1 MADSIGSRILA
12 RIYKSVSGVDPDG
25 RGHGPYSEANDGWV
39 DSKPYVSHWRQGLFE
54 GYDGSL
60 WLYMAF
66 PKDVQIRWLPNDW
79 EKIENQSFFVDMC
92 KDLASMF
99 SSQEDKL
106 KNDLR
111 RDIHIQVTQEPS
123 KGIVPPVNDTPA
135 HADYLRRI
143 AANYTKPVWRSFIGV
158 KLIEGSLFDRAY
170 SIKDTIRRYI
180 DSFTE
185 IELLRANAFISDLNH
200 VHDIMLKHGF
210 TDIDFVEDGEALE
223 RLTAWHGVSD
233 EQFSM
238 RRQLQDQKLHVPVHG
253 RSIITPRWGEL
264 YMSALRPS
272 ESLDYVDP
280 MSNAKSTRWATP
292 LLSPSSDVV
301 AISIRAQ
308 IRADDVIDNMLDMK
322 NSNKNKDSGTGK
334 GSLSYGDLIFA
345 ARESVTRNH
354 IPMLDNTEIIIAS
367 KVPKARTA
375 ETALE
380 KMFAKSGMDIALL
393 HGRQDTA
400 LLSTLPTYPRHVM
413 SIPRGNAKRPHLSN
427 ALMPGVIAFST
438 LFQSSRPL
446 ASGGIMVGLGDDK
459 SSYPE
464 IMIELD
470 AASRLNGTPVWL
482 VSGRPGA
489 GKALSLDTPIQTPDG
504 PITMGEVK
512 VGDTVFGSDGATCSV
527 TSVTPVMNDHEVYRV
542 TLSDG
547 QSFLADADHQ
557 WYVSSH
563 SDRHYK
569 TTDGVLVENLKRRSM
584 IETLTKASETAVVE
598 SITLRPAVKILD
610 SLLGE
615 DNPWKSPGSLWSAL
629 EFVDYDGFEFG
640 PMIDVGTYSRRKYV
654 KIEIRSALRALAER
668 LRQNTTTLVNGEIAH
683 IETTKEL
690 LSNMEA
696 NPGRVWSIPVSAV
709 VQYPERDLPV
719 DPYVLGAWL
728 GDGETGTGRIA
739 AASVGGGFDPR
750 TGETDQESMLRNTS
764 MYNPTIKNDYVIS
777 CHGLSAGL
785 REIGVINSKHIPE
798 MYMRSSFDQRLALLQ
813 GLMDSDGNAVKSWTG
828 GVCFNNTDR
837 ALISQVVELVRS
849 LGIKVDWETCPECG
863 YDCDCDLPAPY
874 RENIPVVGDREV
886 VQRKFC
892 FGVTWTTELPMFR
905 LRRKLMNVTHD
916 DDAITARHGR
926 LYVES
931 IEQVESVPVR
941 CITVDSP
948 DSSYLIGQGVVTH
961 NTQAMLQLAV
971 QAVMQGDFVAY
982 YNPKQTGTLKP
993 FFDYMGGVTISM
1005 KRSYLQDNP
1014 GLADPFFFLEEREA
1028 IANVISD
1035 AVITSMKMT
1044 SDHGS
1049 SSAARRTS
1057 VSARIKD
1064 RCLDPRYRST
1074 REVLLGNGSTLP
1086 PLEDEEV
1093 VKFVKDKEKVSP
1105 FWSSFMAPPNAAS
1118 VISTRLKNAKAILF
1132 EWDDSMALPP
1142 ADKRPEDYTDNETD
1156 TMLSLVTMFQ
1166 YSVARA
1172 RAIGKQSMIICDE
1185 AHVLKGSSEA
1195 MNTINRAGREWRQ
1208 ANINLIL
1215 GTQEMK
1221 DFLGSPAENG
1231 ESEMASFIGRYIIM
1245 AIAPE
1250 SRSDLEWFFRI
1261 SKLPKDSEDPKNI
1274 AANTYAR
1281 YIIGAGADSAKSSGG
1296 SKIVRA
1302 YMVDH
1307 IYGWSGG
1314 IIVGPWPK
1322 RELDLGRTD
1331 KGAEEER
1338 RRMGLNKTFQQILDD
1353 KETQE
1358 EDLSVMRSNGSYG
1371 GFLAGVITQESDED
1385 SDEDGNSDV
1394 N

>member
-123 KGIVPPVNDTPA
+123 KGIVPPENDTPA

-210 TDIDFVEDGEALE
+210 TDIDFVEDSEALE

-446 ASGGIMVGLGDDK
+446 APGGIMVGLGDDK

-489 GKALSLDTPIQTPDG
+489 GKT
-504 PITMGEVK
+504 
-512 VGDTVFGSDGATCSV
+512 
-527 TSVTPVMNDHEVYRV
+527 
-542 TLSDG
+542 
-547 QSFLADADHQ
+547 
-557 WYVSSH
+557 
-563 SDRHYK
+563 
-569 TTDGVLVENLKRRSM
+569 
-584 IETLTKASETAVVE
+584 
-598 SITLRPAVKILD
+598 
-610 SLLGE
+610 
-615 DNPWKSPGSLWSAL
+615 
-629 EFVDYDGFEFG
+629 
-640 PMIDVGTYSRRKYV
+640 
-654 KIEIRSALRALAER
+654 
-668 LRQNTTTLVNGEIAH
+668 
-683 IETTKEL
+683 
-690 LSNMEA
+690 
-696 NPGRVWSIPVSAV
+696 
-709 VQYPERDLPV
+709 
-719 DPYVLGAWL
+719 
-728 GDGETGTGRIA
+728 
-739 AASVGGGFDPR
+739 
-750 TGETDQESMLRNTS
+750 
-764 MYNPTIKNDYVIS
+764 
-777 CHGLSAGL
+777 
-785 REIGVINSKHIPE
+785 
-798 MYMRSSFDQRLALLQ
+798 Q
-813 GLMDSDGNAVKSWTG
+813 G
-828 GVCFNNTDR
+828 
-837 ALISQVVELVRS
+837 
-849 LGIKVDWETCPECG
+849 
-863 YDCDCDLPAPY
+863 
-874 RENIPVVGDREV
+874 
-886 VQRKFC
+886 
-892 FGVTWTTELPMFR
+892 
-905 LRRKLMNVTHD
+905 
-916 DDAITARHGR
+916 
-926 LYVES
+926 
-931 IEQVESVPVR
+931 
-941 CITVDSP
+941 
-948 DSSYLIGQGVVTH
+948 
-961 NTQAMLQLAV
+961 MLQFAI

-993 FFDYMGGVTISM
+993 VFDYMGGVTISM

-1086 PLEDEEV
+1086 PLEDAEV

-1274 AANTYAR
+1274 SANTYAR
-1281 YIIGAGADSAKSSGG
+1281 YIINAGADSAKSSGG

-1353 KETQE
+1353 KESQE